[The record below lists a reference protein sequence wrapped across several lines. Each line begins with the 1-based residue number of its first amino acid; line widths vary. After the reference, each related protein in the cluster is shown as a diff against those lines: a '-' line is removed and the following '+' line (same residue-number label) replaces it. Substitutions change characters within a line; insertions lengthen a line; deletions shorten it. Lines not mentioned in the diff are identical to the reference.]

1 MALPTDQMAELWA
14 LEHST
19 LKVPYEVLNKKF
31 RMTQKALDRDA
42 TRIGDCLNEIEKL
55 LRNPVVNA
63 NDLNPWTVQ
72 LEEKL
77 RALQEKLHD
86 NVQQEVQAMDAIN
99 TRIDHLKIGVG
110 SVSSDCKEKQC
121 WRQTRIERILV
132 DYLLRSGYYDIAA
145 AVAERCNIA
154 HLTNMAIF
162 AHARL
167 VEDSLKRHE
176 TGPCLDWCYENRSR
190 LRRLKSTL
198 ELKVRQ
204 QDFIE
209 LVRMGDKLAAVRYA
223 TKHFGSVELAS
234 WGQLMPILGLLAFHP
249 ASNCERYKS
258 LMSGD
263 RWDELVEV
271 FRCENLR
278 LYQLGV
284 YSVFSTCLQCG
295 ISAIKTPRCMLGNYD
310 PYPVVSFPQPSPTH
324 GSEDSQ
330 ENALRQ
336 SRLAQ
341 QQLQQQ
347 CPTCTDEVR
356 LLSEHL
362 PVAHVSQSRLICP
375 YSGEPL
381 NENNPPFVLP
391 NGFVYG
397 QSSLLAIATQNG
409 GKMVCPRTRQSFSL
423 KEADRVYIL

>member
-1 MALPTDQMAELWA
+1 MRLGL
-14 LEHST
+14 
-19 LKVPYEVLNKKF
+19 
-31 RMTQKALDRDA
+31 
-42 TRIGDCLNEIEKL
+42 
-55 LRNPVVNA
+55 
-63 NDLNPWTVQ
+63 

-271 FRCENLR
+271 FRAASRQSKPLR
-278 LYQLGV
+278 
-284 YSVFSTCLQCG
+284 
-295 ISAIKTPRCMLGNYD
+295 
-310 PYPVVSFPQPSPTH
+310 SPTH
-324 GSEDSQ
+324 GSDDSQ

-356 LLSEHL
+356 LLSEQL